1 MNANKKK
8 IKRENKFKSAL
19 LKNQGLIIA
28 QLKNEWQESEKAL
41 AKEARK
47 KQLIKFAKDASII
60 AGKSMLAFLA
70 IGGVLTV
77 AAVAPNIFAAYGK
90 ITKQRRYFKKDEF
103 NKNKYYF
110 KKQGLIKIRKTSG
123 NVFELALTEKGLC
136 RTAEQVFNDLIIQER
151 VKDGYWRIVM
161 FDIPNKYRW
170 TRDIFR
176 KKLRMMGFYQLQE
189 SVFVLP
195 YLCEK
200 EVELIAE
207 ILGIRDFIYL
217 IKTVDFNNNEY
228 LKKEFR

>member
-103 NKNKYYF
+103 NK
-110 KKQGLIKIRKTSG
+110 
-123 NVFELALTEKGLC
+123 
-136 RTAEQVFNDLIIQER
+136 
-151 VKDGYWRIVM
+151 
-161 FDIPNKYRW
+161 
-170 TRDIFR
+170 
-176 KKLRMMGFYQLQE
+176 
-189 SVFVLP
+189 
-195 YLCEK
+195 
-200 EVELIAE
+200 
-207 ILGIRDFIYL
+207 
-217 IKTVDFNNNEY
+217 
-228 LKKEFR
+228 